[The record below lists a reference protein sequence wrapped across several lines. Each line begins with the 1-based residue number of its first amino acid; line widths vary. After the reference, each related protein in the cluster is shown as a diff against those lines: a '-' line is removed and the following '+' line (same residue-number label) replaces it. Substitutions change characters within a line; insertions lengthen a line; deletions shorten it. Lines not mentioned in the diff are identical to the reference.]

1 MIVGTTGT
9 TARRLA
15 AFVLADQGHLDLTDR
30 QFRRVVKRMRQQ
42 TGEYE
47 VLVECGRNCDC

>member
-47 VLVECGRNCDC
+47 VLVECGRHCDC